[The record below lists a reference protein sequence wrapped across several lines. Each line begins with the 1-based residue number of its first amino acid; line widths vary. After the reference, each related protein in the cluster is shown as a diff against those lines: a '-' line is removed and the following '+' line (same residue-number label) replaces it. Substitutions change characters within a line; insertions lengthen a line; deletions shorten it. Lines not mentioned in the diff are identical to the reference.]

1 MASASAFQAEYAG
14 SIPVSRSNNPR
25 KRIFYLG
32 AGIEKGWA
40 GRETKVSLPCWKLAK
55 RKFRGSDYRD
65 VR

>member
-32 AGIEKGWA
+32 AGIEKVPKNHLL
-40 GRETKVSLPCWKLAK
+40 RVV
-55 RKFRGSDYRD
+55 F
-65 VR
+65 